1 MTYFGTPAGD
11 GRVPSPAPRAER
23 VLFVHAHPDDETIAT
38 GGTIA
43 TLLDAGAS
51 VTVVTCTRGELG
63 EVIPDDLA
71 ALRDDEAALAV
82 HREGEIAAAMRD
94 LGVRDHRFLGD
105 PEARTEGLPS
115 RAYRDSGMVWRADG
129 VAGPTADLHPAAF
142 CAAEFGE
149 IVSDLSAVV
158 ESVRPTAVVSYDDD
172 GGYHH
177 PDHVRA
183 NRAAVRAA
191 RLAGVPYF
199 AVVAGAD
206 EATGAEAEALRD
218 DPSVVTMDVRPVT
231 PRTVSAL
238 RRYRTQVEVVD
249 LPGGAAGIRYP
260 HGHVARLPAS
270 ESFRFVPDPDELAP
284 LPGGTSELHDMGV
297 GGRIGTWL
305 LAAAAGAVFGS
316 IGTVAHQGTATIAGA
331 VVPTGLVVSVV
342 MAAALLV
349 GFRQVFRSRTVVAAV
364 ALGLLGATAL
374 FSQPGAGGSALVPAN
389 LAGYVWTFGPVLIA
403 MVVLAW
409 PFLDRGAEPQRRRD
423 KMDALPDA
431 KGTPQT

>member
-1 MTYFGTPAGD
+1 MTYFGTPGGD
-11 GRVPSPAPRAER
+11 GPDSPAPRVER
-23 VLFVHAHPDDETIAT
+23 VLVVHAHPDDETITT

-43 TLLDAGAS
+43 TLVDAGAG

-71 ALRDDEAALAV
+71 ALRGDEMALAV
-82 HREGEIAAAMRD
+82 HREGEIAGALRE
-94 LGVRDHRFLGD
+94 LGVRDHRFLG
-105 PEARTEGLPS
+105 EAGARTAGLET

-129 VAGPTADLHPAAF
+129 VAGPTDDLHPAAF

-158 ESVRPTAVVSYDDD
+158 ESVRPTVIVSYDDD

-199 AVVAGAD
+199 AIVAGAD
-206 EATGAEAEALRD
+206 EATGAEAAALRD
-218 DPSVVTMDVRPVT
+218 DESVVTMDVRPVA
-231 PRTVSAL
+231 PRVVAAL
-238 RRYRTQVEVVD
+238 RRYRTQLEVVD

-260 HGHVARLPAS
+260 HGRVDRLASS
-270 ESFRFVPDPDELAP
+270 ESFRFVSDPDELPPRPAS
-284 LPGGTSELHDMGV
+284 TSELSDMSV
-297 GGRIGTWL
+297 GGRIGTYL
-305 LAAAAGAVFGS
+305 LAVAAGAVFGA
-316 IGTVAHQGTATIAGA
+316 IGTVAHQGTSSVAGA
-331 VVPTGLVVSVV
+331 VLPTGLVVSMA

-349 GFRQVFRSRTVVAAV
+349 GFRQVFRSRTIVAAV
-364 ALGLLGATAL
+364 AVGLLGVTAL
-374 FSQPGAGGSALVPAN
+374 LSQPGAGGSALVPAN
-389 LAGYVWTFGPVLIA
+389 LAGYLWTFGPVLVA

-409 PFLDRGAEPQRRRD
+409 PFLDRGADVQRGRD
-423 KMDALPDA
+423 KMDALPEA